1 MSDLSHKLEGIEE
14 AHASQISGLEEELAE
29 LQLVS
34 SNQKQLYL
42 QEISDLRQALDD
54 QKVSIQKSYDNSSKQ
69 QIAIDQL
76 EKTVEVTRL
85 QLDLEKKKTSA
96 LNQTPSMTPAQMRYY
111 QDLEKKYV

>member
-54 QKVSIQKSYDNSSKQ
+54 QKVTIQKSYDNSSKQ

-85 QLDLEKKKTSA
+85 QLDLEKKKTSD